1 MLVPL
6 MNATRIPPLTTAA
19 AGKTTRK
26 APAAR
31 AAAALALA
39 LTAGCATPGPLHRY
53 AFAPGQPDRVADLG
67 PTGAGAV
74 PSLLAPGERVTGL
87 AYDPFTDHL
96 FLRLAPGDRI
106 RVVDRP
112 ARRLKRELELA
123 DGTKGTLGGD
133 LAVRPRN
140 GHLFLLTGPA
150 GDVAE
155 HTRLGRPVRRFAL
168 EGVAEAPRGLAF
180 DATRDELV
188 ALAADGR
195 TVSRHDLAGRRRGAI
210 RLATAAAGPLA
221 CDGAIGELH
230 AVLAGEAGEVGIFG
244 PDGAQRGTWRAGGPG
259 ALIDLGPRSF
269 LRVF

>member
-1 MLVPL
+1 MV
-6 MNATRIPPLTTAA
+6 
-19 AGKTTRK
+19 
-26 APAAR
+26 
-31 AAAALALA
+31 AALALI

-53 AFAPGQPDRVADLG
+53 AFAPGQPERIADLG
-67 PTGAGAV
+67 PAGAGDV
-74 PSLLAPGERVTGL
+74 PSLVAPGERVAGL

-96 FLRLAPGDRI
+96 FLRLAPGDQL

-112 ARRLKRELELA
+112 ARRLKREFKLEGGA
-123 DGTKGTLGGD
+123 GGGD

-150 GDVAE
+150 AEVAE
-155 HTRLGRPVRRFAL
+155 HTRLGRPVRRFVL
-168 EGVAEAPRGLAF
+168 EGVAGAPRGLAF

-195 TVSRHDLAGRRRGAI
+195 TVSRHDLAGRRRGDV
-210 RLATAAAGPLA
+210 RLAAAAAGPLA
-221 CDGAIGELH
+221 CDGERGELH

-244 PDGAQRGTWRAGGPG
+244 PDGVQRGSWRAGGPG

>member
-1 MLVPL
+1 M
-6 MNATRIPPLTTAA
+6 
-19 AGKTTRK
+19 TTRK
-26 APAAR
+26 APVAR
-31 AAAALALA
+31 AAAGLALA
-39 LTAGCATPGPLHRY
+39 LVWASGCATPGPLHRY
-53 AFAPGQPDRVADLG
+53 AFTPKQPDRVADLG
-67 PTGAGAV
+67 PAGAGDV
-74 PSLLAPGERVTGL
+74 PSLLAPGERVAGL

-123 DGTKGTLGGD
+123 DGPGGGD

-150 GDVAE
+150 GEVAE

-168 EGVAEAPRGLAF
+168 EGVTEAPRGLAF

-195 TVSRHDLAGRRRGAI
+195 TVSRHDLAGRRRGDV
-210 RLATAAAGPLA
+210 RLAAAAAGPLA
-221 CDGAIGELH
+221 CDGESGELH
-230 AVLAGEAGEVGIFG
+230 AVLAGEAGEVGVFG
-244 PDGAQRGTWRAGGPG
+244 PDGARRGTWRAGGPG

>member
-6 MNATRIPPLTTAA
+6 MNATRIPPITAA
-19 AGKTTRK
+19 RARMTTRK

-31 AAAALALA
+31 VAALLALALA
-39 LTAGCATPGPLHRY
+39 AGCATPGPLHRY

-67 PTGAGAV
+67 PAGAAEV

-112 ARRLKRELELA
+112 DRSLKRELELA
-123 DGTKGTLGGD
+123 GAGTGGD

-140 GHLFLLTGPA
+140 GHLFLLSGAA
-150 GDVAE
+150 GEVAE
-155 HTRLGRPVRRFAL
+155 HTRLGRPVGRFSL
-168 EGVAEAPRGLAF
+168 EGVTAAPRGLAY
-180 DATRDELV
+180 DAGRDELV
-188 ALAADGR
+188 VLAADGR
-195 TVSRHDLAGRRRGAI
+195 TVSRHDLGGRRRGEL
-210 RLATAAAGPLA
+210 RLAAAAAGPLA
-221 CDGAIGELH
+221 CDGETGELH
-230 AVLAGEAGEVGIFG
+230 AVLAEGGGEVGVFG
-244 PDGAQRGTWRAGGPG
+244 PDGAQRRTWPGGGPG

>member
-1 MLVPL
+1 
-6 MNATRIPPLTTAA
+6 MNATRIPPLTTVT
-19 AGKTTRK
+19 AGMTTRK
-26 APAAR
+26 APVAR
-31 AAAALALA
+31 AAAGLALALA
-39 LTAGCATPGPLHRY
+39 AGCATPGPLHRY

-67 PTGAGAV
+67 PAGAGEV
-74 PSLLAPGERVTGL
+74 PSLLAPGERVAGL

-96 FLRLAPGDRI
+96 FLRLAPGDRL

-112 ARRLKRELELA
+112 ARRLKREFELA
-123 DGTKGTLGGD
+123 GVTGGGD

-150 GDVAE
+150 GEVAE
-155 HTRLGRPVRRFAL
+155 HTRLGRPVRRFRL
-168 EGVAEAPRGLAF
+168 EGVTEAPRGLAF

-195 TVSRHDLAGRRRGAI
+195 TVSRHDLAGRRQGEV
-210 RLATAAAGPLA
+210 RLAAAAAGPLA
-221 CDGAIGELH
+221 CDGESGELH
-230 AVLAGEAGEVGIFG
+230 AVLAEEAGEVGVFG
-244 PDGAQRGTWRAGGPG
+244 PDGARRGTWRAGGPG